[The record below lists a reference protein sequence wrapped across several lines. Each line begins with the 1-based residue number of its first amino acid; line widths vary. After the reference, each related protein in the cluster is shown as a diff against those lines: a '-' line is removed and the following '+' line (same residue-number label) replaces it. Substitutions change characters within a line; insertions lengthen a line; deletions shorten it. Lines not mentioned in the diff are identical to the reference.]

1 MAPTTKK
8 KERKSL
14 SLETNVKII
23 KKMDNRGKATEVG
36 RQFGLSESTVSTIM
50 KNRENALK

>member
-14 SLETNVKII
+14 SLETKVKII